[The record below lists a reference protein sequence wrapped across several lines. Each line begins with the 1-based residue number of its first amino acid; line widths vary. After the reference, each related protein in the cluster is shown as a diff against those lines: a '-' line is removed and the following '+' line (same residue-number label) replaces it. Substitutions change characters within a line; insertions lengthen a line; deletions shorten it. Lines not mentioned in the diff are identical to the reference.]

1 MLKFILKRL
10 FYMLI
15 VVIAISFI
23 SFALLRLSPGD
34 PAMMMLGDNATPE
47 MVEAMREKLGLNQPF
62 MTQYFLYVKNLLK
75 GDLGTSILYGYSCR
89 EVIFSRLPATATL
102 SFISAIIILIVAI
115 PIGIVAG
122 ARQGSF
128 FDFFAIALVVLLQ
141 SMSVVWVAI
150 LLLLIFSVKLNILPA
165 VGYQG
170 LAQPKYLV
178 MPVIACGYRT
188 MAMMVRMGRSGM
200 IDVMNEDYIK
210 CTYARGMS
218 KFDVYTKY
226 AFKNALIPITTLY
239 GLQISGMLA
248 GTVVIETVYNIPGIG
263 SMLVNAVNHRDYP
276 LVQSSLV
283 VTAIMFAVITL
294 IVDIINTFIDR
305 RMQLN

>member
-263 SMLVNAVNHRDYP
+263 SILVNAVNHRDYP

>member
-1 MLKFILKRL
+1 
-10 FYMLI
+10 MLI

-47 MVEAMREKLGLNQPF
+47 MIEAMREKLGLNQPF
-62 MTQYFLYVKNLLK
+62 MTQYFIYVTNLLK
-75 GDLGTSILYGYSCR
+75 GDLGTSILYGYSCK

-102 SFISAIIILIVAI
+102 SFISAIIILIIAI
-115 PIGIVAG
+115 PIGIIAG
-122 ARQGSF
+122 AKQGSF
-128 FDFFAIALVVLLQ
+128 FDFFATALVVLLQ

-165 VGYQG
+165 VGYKG
-170 LAQPKYLV
+170 LSDPKYLV

-200 IDVMNEDYIK
+200 IDVMSEDYIK

-263 SMLVNAVNHRDYP
+263 SMLVNAVGHRDYP

-294 IVDIINTFIDR
+294 IVDIVNTFIDR

>member
-1 MLKFILKRL
+1 
-10 FYMLI
+10 MLI

>member
-1 MLKFILKRL
+1 
-10 FYMLI
+10 
-15 VVIAISFI
+15 
-23 SFALLRLSPGD
+23 
-34 PAMMMLGDNATPE
+34 
-47 MVEAMREKLGLNQPF
+47 
-62 MTQYFLYVKNLLK
+62 
-75 GDLGTSILYGYSCR
+75 
-89 EVIFSRLPATATL
+89 
-102 SFISAIIILIVAI
+102 
-115 PIGIVAG
+115 
-122 ARQGSF
+122 
-128 FDFFAIALVVLLQ
+128 
-141 SMSVVWVAI
+141 
-150 LLLLIFSVKLNILPA
+150 
-165 VGYQG
+165 
-170 LAQPKYLV
+170 
-178 MPVIACGYRT
+178 

-200 IDVMNEDYIK
+200 IDVMSEDYIK

-263 SMLVNAVNHRDYP
+263 SMLVNAVGHRDYP

-294 IVDIINTFIDR
+294 IVDIVNTFIDR